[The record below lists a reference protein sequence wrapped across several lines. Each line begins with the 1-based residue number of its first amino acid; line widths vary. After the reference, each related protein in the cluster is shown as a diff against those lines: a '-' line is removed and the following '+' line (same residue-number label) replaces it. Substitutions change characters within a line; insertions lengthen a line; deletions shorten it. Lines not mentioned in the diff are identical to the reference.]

1 MRTFG
6 SGRFG
11 HWITDE
17 AGLPAYEYTCNHLAD
32 PEAEYAM
39 PRGKSRQHFHLLGN
53 LHVSAIAHNEG
64 LIEFFRPDTVGSWLN
79 RYAPQWGAY
88 AGGFGFL
95 RMSGNTRS
103 TLYRH
108 LSSPMYRRMW
118 GVGYFRKSAPW
129 GDLTF
134 DQVAF
139 IPYGEDPVLIHLTT
153 LGNRGLRPLTVS
165 YVEYW
170 DVLVSPVLPGR
181 GERSRMLRGL
191 RVRRTTRYC
200 AERRLLLCCPAGSYP
215 GPGASDGARDPDP
228 PTIFL
233 AAIDGLP
240 VAGYET
246 SRSVFFG
253 EGGLEAPDAL
263 QAPFLAC
270 NTFREPTRADRI
282 VLTLQ
287 REVTIPPRY
296 QVALAHLYGC
306 ASWDAARRDAS
317 RSATPLGL
325 VERYSSRPP
334 QAWFQQSL
342 ESWRESIIRL
352 HAPDDPWLAREVA
365 WASYYG
371 QALTSYSAATGEAF
385 FDQGGSRTYALGLPC
400 SPRDSCQHGLA
411 LLPNSPAQVRSTV
424 RHLARLPSVSGAQSP
439 GHSLLP
445 WNGARRESA
454 DQHLWLLWLIAEY
467 ALWYRDRAFVDQE
480 LPRLPRIP
488 QGSRTVREQVH
499 SSLDL
504 VQHAMAGHGLLR
516 LMQELGDRILSRHRR
531 RGDDLRLRADA
542 ASVATGALAGV
553 VLPRVAELYR
563 WLGEGARAEATEQFA
578 ARVRLALSQ
587 AWNGRWFGQPAAERG
602 HANRLQPPFLE
613 CQPWVL
619 LAGAASEAQRVIVLH
634 DIGEQLPLGARGDG
648 TLDAWDRVPFAD
660 RAPLVCA
667 LAQTDPLAAWETLK
681 SCTLATHAEAHP
693 ERWYGIWSGPHS
705 LAEVARRRARAGT
718 ARLVTHFPIADAH
731 SATHLL
737 YAARQL
743 VDLQADARGY
753 RLRLRLP
760 FETLGFE
767 AARVGVRWEPH
778 RVTGYI
784 VPQGNDSAE
793 VRVEYGRPFA
803 GQPRVLVNGRRVA
816 GRLSADAGEVSF
828 SVFLR
833 GGQRTDWEIVA
844 EPEE

>member
-1 MRTFG
+1 MRAFG
-6 SGRFG
+6 SGHYGR
-11 HWITDE
+11 WVTDE
-17 AGLPAYEYTCNHLAD
+17 AGLPAYEYTCNHLTD
-32 PEAEYAM
+32 PVAEYAT
-39 PRGKSRQHFHLLGN
+39 PRGKSRDHFHLLGN

-64 LIEFFRPDTVGSWLN
+64 YIEFFRPDTVGTWLN
-79 RYAPQWGAY
+79 RYAPQWGAF

-95 RMSGNTRS
+95 RMSGNVRS

-108 LSSPMYRRMW
+108 LESPMYRRVW

-129 GDLTF
+129 GDLTV

-139 IPYGEDPVLIHLTT
+139 VPYGEDPVLIHLTT
-153 LGNRGLRPLTVS
+153 LGNRGLRPLTVT

-170 DVLVSPVLPGR
+170 DVLLSPVLPGR

-200 AERRLLLCCPAGSYP
+200 GARRLLLCCPVGNFP
-215 GPGASDGARDPDP
+215 GPGVPSGGRDPDP

-240 VAGYET
+240 VAAYET
-246 SRSVFFG
+246 SRDVFFG
-253 EGGLEAPDAL
+253 AGGLETPDAL

-270 NTFREPTRADRI
+270 NSFCEPTRADRI

-306 ASWDAARRDAS
+306 GSWDAGRRDTS
-317 RSATPLGL
+317 RSTTPVGL

-334 QAWFQQSL
+334 HAWFEQSL
-342 ESWRESIIRL
+342 GSWRENL
-352 HAPDDPWLAREVA
+352 VQLQAPDNPWLGREVT

-371 QALTSYSAATGEAF
+371 QALASYSAATGETF
-385 FDQGGSRTYALGLPC
+385 FDQGGSRTFSLGLPC
-400 SPRDSCQHGLA
+400 PPRDSCEHGLA

-424 RHLARLPSVSGAQSP
+424 RHLARL
-439 GHSLLP
+439 SLS
-445 WNGARRESA
+445 NGASAPGRLHVPWSSAREEPP

-467 ALWYRDRAFVDQE
+467 ALWYRDRAFIDQE
-480 LPRLPRIP
+480 LPLLPLALR
-488 QGSRTVREQVH
+488 GSRTVREQLH
-499 SSLDL
+499 RSLGH
-504 VQHAMAGHGLLR
+504 VQHAMTDHGLLHLAR
-516 LMQELGDRILSRHRR
+516 EVGERVLSRPRR
-531 RGDDLRLRADA
+531 RQEGLRLRADA
-542 ASVATGALAGV
+542 SSVLTGALAGV

-578 ARVRLALSQ
+578 ARMRMALSQ
-587 AWNGRWFGQPAAERG
+587 VWNGRWFGHSPAERRRQV
-602 HANRLQPPFLE
+602 ALPWPYLE

-634 DIGEQLPLGARGDG
+634 EIGEHLPLGARGDRS
-648 TLDAWDRVPFAD
+648 LEPLDRVPFSALP
-660 RAPLVCA
+660 ALVCA

-681 SCTLATHAEAHP
+681 SCTLASHAEAHP
-693 ERWYGIWSGPHS
+693 ERWYSIWSGPEC
-705 LAEVARRRARAGT
+705 LAGCLRRRGHAGT
-718 ARLVTHFPIADAH
+718 GRLATDFPVADAH

-737 YAARQL
+737 YAAGRL
-743 VDLQADARGY
+743 AGLQADARGY
-753 RLRLRLP
+753 RLRAQLP
-760 FETLGFE
+760 FDSFAFE
-767 AARVGVRWEPH
+767 AARMGVRWEPG
-778 RVTGYI
+778 RVGGYV

-793 VRVEYGRPFA
+793 IRVECGQALA
-803 GQPRVLVNGRRVA
+803 GHPKVLVNRRRVPA
-816 GRLSADAGEVSF
+816 QVSADGCGVAF

-833 GGQRTDWEIVA
+833 GGQRTDWEVVA
-844 EPEE
+844 APEE